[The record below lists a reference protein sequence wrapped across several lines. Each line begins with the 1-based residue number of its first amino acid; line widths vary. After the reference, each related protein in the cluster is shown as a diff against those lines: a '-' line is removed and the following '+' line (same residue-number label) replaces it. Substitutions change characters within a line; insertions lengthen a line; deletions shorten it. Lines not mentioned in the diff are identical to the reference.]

1 MAMSV
6 LDVRDTFVSP
16 RGVASSALSSP
27 RTYDAAP
34 ALRRVPVTVL
44 VAGLIAIVE
53 GVGLLAAA
61 LTGLD
66 GVLSS
71 PLRPAGPVVAAGLIV
86 LAGWIVLCA
95 GSGAALIDGSTR
107 RTFVRLAYVE
117 IALVAALSVAAV
129 VTPLL
134 AEVPLG
140 PPLPAVALLAL
151 AVPVGKL
158 LLVGAP
164 TAQQWVAQGP
174 RVRETRP
181 DPVAAHRLLATL
193 TLGVIGAGLVALTV
207 LAPVTEGGAELEG
220 TVSSVVYQP

>member
-1 MAMSV
+1 MAISA
-6 LDVRDTFVSP
+6 LDVRDTFVS
-16 RGVASSALSSP
+16 RGTFVSRVA
-27 RTYDAAP
+27 AARSDDG
-34 ALRRVPVTVL
+34 ALRRVPVTAL
-44 VAGLIAIVE
+44 AAGLVAIVE

-71 PLRPAGPVVAAGLIV
+71 PLRPAGPVLAAGLIV

-107 RTFVRLAYVE
+107 RTFVRLAYAE
-117 IALVAALSVAAV
+117 LALIAAASVAAV
-129 VTPLL
+129 ATPFL
-134 AEVPLG
+134 AGADIGL
-140 PPLPAVALLAL
+140 PLPAAVLLAV

-181 DPVAAHRLLATL
+181 DPVTAHRLLATL

-207 LAPVTEGGAELEG
+207 LAPVAEGGADLEG
-220 TVSSVVYQP
+220 TVSSVVYEG

>member
-16 RGVASSALSSP
+16 RVALSSP
-27 RTYDAAP
+27 RADGAAP
-34 ALRRVPVTVL
+34 ALRRVPLTVL
-44 VAGLIAIVE
+44 AAGLLAVLE

-95 GSGAALIDGSTR
+95 GSGAALIDGTGL
-107 RTFVRLAYVE
+107 VGVALAE
-117 IALVAALSVAAV
+117 IGLVGLLTVVAVA
-129 VTPLL
+129 TPLFAGVSFGL
-134 AEVPLG
+134 
-140 PPLPAVALLAL
+140 PLPAVALLAL
-151 AVPVGKL
+151 ALPVGKL

-164 TAQQWVAQGP
+164 TAQRWIAQGP

-181 DPVAAHRLLATL
+181 DPVAAHRLVATL

-207 LAPVTEGGAELEG
+207 LAPVAEGGADLG
-220 TVSSVVYQP
+220 DTASSVVYQP

>member
-1 MAMSV
+1 MAISV

-16 RGVASSALSSP
+16 RIAATP
-27 RTYDAAP
+27 RTDGA

-44 VAGLIAIVE
+44 AAGLLGIAE
-53 GVGLLAAA
+53 AVGLLAAA

-71 PLRPAGPVVAAGLIV
+71 PLRPAGPLVAGGLLV

-95 GSGAALIDGSTR
+95 GSGAALIDGTGR
-107 RTFVRLAYVE
+107 RTLIGVALAETVL
-117 IALVAALSVAAV
+117 IGLLAVAAV
-129 VTPLL
+129 ATPIF
-134 AEVPLG
+134 ADVPFGL
-140 PPLPAVALLAL
+140 PLPAVVLLAL

-174 RVRETRP
+174 RVREIRP

-207 LAPVTEGGAELEG
+207 LAPVAEGGATLEG
-220 TVSSVVYQP
+220 IVSNSVYQP

>member
-1 MAMSV
+1 MAISV

-16 RGVASSALSSP
+16 RVAVSSP
-27 RTYDAAP
+27 RADEAA
-34 ALRRVPVTVL
+34 ALRRVPLPVLAAGL
-44 VAGLIAIVE
+44 VAIAE
-53 GVGLLAAA
+53 AVGLLAAA

-71 PLRPAGPVVAAGLIV
+71 PLRPAGPVVAAGLIA
-86 LAGWIVLCA
+86 LAGWIVMCA
-95 GSGAALIDGSTR
+95 GSGAALIDGSGR
-107 RTFVRLAYVE
+107 RTVVGVALAE
-117 IALVAALSVAAV
+117 TALVGLLSVVAV
-129 VTPLL
+129 ATPIF
-134 AEVPLG
+134 ADVPFGL
-140 PPLPAVALLAL
+140 PLPAVALLVL

-164 TAQQWVAQGP
+164 SAQQWLAQGP

-181 DPVAAHRLLATL
+181 DPVAAHRFLATL

-207 LAPVTEGGAELEG
+207 LAPVEDGGATLEG